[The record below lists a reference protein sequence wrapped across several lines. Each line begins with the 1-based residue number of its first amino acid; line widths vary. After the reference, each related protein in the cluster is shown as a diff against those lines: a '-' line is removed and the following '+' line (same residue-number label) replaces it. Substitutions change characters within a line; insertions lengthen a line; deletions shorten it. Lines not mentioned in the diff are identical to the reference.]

1 MVDWMFARHYINDVE
16 QLKAFSPDV
25 MGFVYEVT
33 LSNGMKYIGKK
44 NLFSVR
50 KKKFGK
56 KKLAEITDKRLKK
69 YEMIIK
75 ESDWKSYYGSSKRLK
90 EEVAGGLQ
98 VINREIL
105 ALATSKMNL
114 TYLETKHM
122 FVREVLERSDEYY
135 NDNILG
141 KFYKKTI

>member
-1 MVDWMFARHYINDVE
+1 MFARHYINDVK
-16 QLKAFSPDV
+16 QIKAFCPNAL
-25 MGFVYEVT
+25 GFVYEVT

-44 NLFSVR
+44 NLFSIR

-56 KKLAEITDKRLKK
+56 KQLAAVTDKRLKK
-69 YEMIIK
+69 YEVIIK

-90 EEVAGGLQ
+90 EDVKNGLQ
-98 VINREIL
+98 VTNREIL
-105 ALATSKMNL
+105 AIATSKMNL

-122 FVREVLERSDEYY
+122 FIREVLERSDKYY

-141 KFYKKTI
+141 KFYKKSI